1 VEEAI
6 DGITAGAG
14 AKYLNSGRENSG
26 FIVTPA
32 LGSSVVTSFQ
42 LWTANDTEA
51 RDPASWEL
59 YGTNDAIVSVH
70 HGDGMGGENWTPIAS
85 GPVSLPSERNVIGPL
100 VTFANSTAYKSYK
113 MVFPTVKNAA
123 ATTQMQ
129 IAEIQFR
136 GGPLV
141 NFEFYA
147 PIADRWLEEMLWPQ

>member
-1 VEEAI
+1 M
-6 DGITAGAG
+6 D
-14 AKYLNSGRENSG
+14 
-26 FIVTPA
+26 
-32 LGSSVVTSFQ
+32 
-42 LWTANDTEA
+42 
-51 RDPASWEL
+51 
-59 YGTNDAIVSVH
+59 
-70 HGDGMGGENWTPIAS
+70 HGDGMGGESWTPIAS
-85 GPVSLPSERNVIGPL
+85 GPVSLPSGRNVPGRL

-113 MVFPTVKNAA
+113 MIFPTVKNAA